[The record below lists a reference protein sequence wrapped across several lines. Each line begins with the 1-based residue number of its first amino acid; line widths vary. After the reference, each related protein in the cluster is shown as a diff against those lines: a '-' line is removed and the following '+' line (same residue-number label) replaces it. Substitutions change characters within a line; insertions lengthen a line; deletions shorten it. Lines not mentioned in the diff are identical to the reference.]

1 MEIDYR
7 VVTRYLAGEERKGD
21 KDQIIR
27 WFSDLKLEKDIHKK
41 YRLFWDELNG
51 QIDVEGCDGS
61 VILGRIYHK
70 IKSDEFKKRTRK
82 KGLNRILNV
91 LSKVAA
97 VLFIPL
103 VVYLWASKGFDS
115 QINNQTA
122 YSEIYSPLGT
132 RTMFYLP
139 DGSTGWLNGGSY
151 LEFPTQFIGK
161 SREVLLRGEAYFD
174 VVTNARKPF
183 VVKGEHSDVTAYGT
197 SFNVEAYPEDPD
209 TRITLSSGHVRISAI
224 IDGKAS
230 NPIDLKPGEM
240 YIYYPDRKLYQI
252 DKVDVS
258 EVTAWKEGRLA
269 FRDES
274 FDNVVR
280 KINRWYN
287 VDLMIMDES
296 LKTYSYQATFVDE
309 TLDEVLKLLKY
320 SAPIK
325 YKDLGRAKKP
335 DGSFEKR
342 KIKLYYKSDKN

>member
-1 MEIDYR
+1 M
-7 VVTRYLAGEERKGD
+7 
-21 KDQIIR
+21 
-27 WFSDLKLEKDIHKK
+27 
-41 YRLFWDELNG
+41 
-51 QIDVEGCDGS
+51 
-61 VILGRIYHK
+61 
-70 IKSDEFKKRTRK
+70 
-82 KGLNRILNV
+82 GLNRILNV

-103 VVYLWASKGFDS
+103 VVYLWSSKGFDS

-132 RTMFYLP
+132 RTIFYLP
-139 DGSTGWLNGGSY
+139 DGSRGWLNGGSY
-151 LEFPTQFIGK
+151 LEFPTQFSGK

-174 VVTNARKPF
+174 VVTNSRKPF
-183 VVKGEHSDVTAYGT
+183 VVKGEHANVTAYGT

-209 TRITLSSGHVRISAI
+209 TRITLISGHVRISAI
-224 IDGKAS
+224 IDGKSS
-230 NPIDLKPGEM
+230 NPIDLEPEQM
-240 YIYYPDRKLYQI
+240 CIYYPDKKAYQI

-258 EVTAWKEGRLA
+258 EVTAWKDGRLA

-296 LKTYSYQATFVDE
+296 LKSYTYQATFVDE
-309 TLDEVLKLLKY
+309 TQDEVLKLLKY

-325 YKDLGRAKKP
+325 YRDLGREKKS
-335 DGSFEKR
+335 DGSYEKR
-342 KIKLYYKSDKN
+342 KIELYYKPDKN